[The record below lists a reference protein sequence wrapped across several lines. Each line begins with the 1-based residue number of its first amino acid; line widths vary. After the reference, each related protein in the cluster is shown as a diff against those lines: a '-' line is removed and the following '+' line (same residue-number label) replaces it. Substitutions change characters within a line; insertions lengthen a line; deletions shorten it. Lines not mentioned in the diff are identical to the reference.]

1 MLGISIRLAWIFMG
15 WLIKNCEFQGILLA
29 TSLLLL
35 DGLSLKLLYL
45 RKIKRQTKTGF
56 LMGKIVIA
64 IDGYS
69 GCGKSSTAKAVAKD
83 LGFTYIDSGA
93 MYRAATLHFLNGF
106 LSPSNPNDVQKGLES
121 LEISFQINP
130 DNQKQETYLNG
141 LNVEDEIRTMRVSE
155 RVSEVATIK
164 EIRKEM
170 VAQQQRLG
178 KKKGVVMD
186 GRDIGSVV
194 FPDAELK
201 IFMTADLETRAV
213 RRQLELLEKGELVNL
228 EEIKKNLAD
237 RDRVDSSRAESPLIK
252 MPDAVE
258 IDTSTLSFSD
268 QVARIVELAR
278 EVIENE
284 KDYAGN
290 H

>member
-1 MLGISIRLAWIFMG
+1 
-15 WLIKNCEFQGILLA
+15 
-29 TSLLLL
+29 
-35 DGLSLKLLYL
+35 
-45 RKIKRQTKTGF
+45 
-56 LMGKIVIA
+56 MGKIVIA

-69 GCGKSSTAKAVAKD
+69 GCGKSSTAKAVAKE

-93 MYRAATLHFLNGF
+93 MYRAATLHFLTHF
-106 LSPSNPNDVQKGLES
+106 LSPSNPHDVEKGLKS
-121 LEISFQINP
+121 LEITFQINP
-130 DNQKQETYLNG
+130 DSQKQETYLNG

-155 RVSEVATIK
+155 RVSEVATVK
-164 EIRKEM
+164 EIRKEL

-201 IFMTADLETRAV
+201 VFMTADLETRAA
-213 RRQLELLEKGELVNL
+213 RRQEELLQKGEMVDL
-228 EEIKKNLAD
+228 EEIKTNLAE
-237 RDRVDSSRAESPLIK
+237 RDRVDSSRIESPLTK

-258 IDTSTLSFSD
+258 IDTSNLTFLD
-268 QVARIVELAR
+268 QVSQIVTLAR
-278 EVIENE
+278 EVIEKN

-290 H
+290 HR